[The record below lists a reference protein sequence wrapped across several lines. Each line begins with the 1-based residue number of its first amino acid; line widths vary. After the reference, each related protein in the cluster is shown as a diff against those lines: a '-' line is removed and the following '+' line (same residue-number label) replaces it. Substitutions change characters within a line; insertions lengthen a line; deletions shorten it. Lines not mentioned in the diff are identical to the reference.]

1 MRFRLITILT
11 VLLAGVLLA
20 LTVPLARNLA
30 SAEQHRVYLDRL
42 NDANRFA
49 ALLQDAQTADDLAE
63 LDGELERYHEVHPRI
78 VAVRVRFAGPT
89 APVRGPEDLR
99 PRTVAGQIQ
108 LGRTEISVPLGAAR
122 NLKDGDPPPQIWPWE
137 SRPLVLA
144 VPARHIG
151 QLVGAVLVVSDSAPL
166 RGGIGRLWAL
176 LITADLA
183 VLAGCVLLASRIA
196 SWILRPVV
204 VLDDAA
210 HRISTGQL
218 SARVPAAAGP
228 VELRRL
234 GTSFNTMAAAVEDS
248 MRRQRA
254 FVADA
259 SHQLRNPLSAL
270 MLRLGILG
278 VDLPPDRAADLHDA
292 HQEVQRLARI
302 IDDLLEL
309 ATAEQEAAR
318 RVPVDLPA
326 LVADRLAAWGPL
338 AAEKHCTLR
347 LESLGRLE
355 RLEDSEGLKG
365 SENLEQ
371 DGGPAVALA
380 DPVLVGS
387 ALDAVLDNAVK
398 FGPAGAEVLV
408 RVGRDASS
416 AVLEVHD
423 RGPGVGPEELARLGD
438 RFWRSPRHQNVDG
451 TGLGLSI
458 ARQLIALNDG
468 SMTFRRGEPAGLV
481 VTVRLPLAPDEGAV
495 TATEA
500 AAGAGDPED
509 DREEAKR

>member
-1 MRFRLITILT
+1 
-11 VLLAGVLLA
+11 
-20 LTVPLARNLA
+20 
-30 SAEQHRVYLDRL
+30 
-42 NDANRFA
+42 
-49 ALLQDAQTADDLAE
+49 
-63 LDGELERYHEVHPRI
+63 
-78 VAVRVRFAGPT
+78 
-89 APVRGPEDLR
+89 
-99 PRTVAGQIQ
+99 
-108 LGRTEISVPLGAAR
+108 
-122 NLKDGDPPPQIWPWE
+122 
-137 SRPLVLA
+137 
-144 VPARHIG
+144 
-151 QLVGAVLVVSDSAPL
+151 
-166 RGGIGRLWAL
+166 GRLWAL

-183 VLAGCVLLASRIA
+183 VLAGCVILASRIA

-204 VLDDAA
+204 VLDGAA

-234 GTSFNTMAAAVEDS
+234 GASFNTMAAAVEDS

-278 VDLPPDRAADLHDA
+278 VDLPPDRAAELHDA

-318 RVPVDLPA
+318 RAPVDLPD
-326 LVADRLAAWGPL
+326 LVAGRLAAWRAL
-338 AAEKHCTLR
+338 AAEKHSTLR
-347 LESLGRLE
+347 LE
-355 RLEDSEGLKG
+355 
-365 SENLEQ
+365 Q
-371 DGGPAVALA
+371 DGSPAVALA

-387 ALDAVLDNAVK
+387 ALDAVLDNAIK
-398 FGPAGAEVLV
+398 FGPAGAEVRV

-423 RGPGVGPEELARLGD
+423 LGPGVGPEELARLGD

-468 SMTFRRGEPAGLV
+468 SMTFRRGEPVGLV
-481 VTVRLPLAPDEGAV
+481 VAVRLPLAAEKGAATAEPGAADLKAGEPEPDEPI
-495 TATEA
+495 
-500 AAGAGDPED
+500 AGEPKADDPKAD
-509 DREEAKR
+509 DPKPGEPKEVKQ

>member
-1 MRFRLITILT
+1 MRFRLIAILT
-11 VLLAGVLLA
+11 ALLAGVLLA

-78 VAVRVRFAGPT
+78 VAVRVHFDGPT
-89 APVRGPEDLR
+89 APVRGPEDLQ
-99 PRTVAGQIQ
+99 PSTVAGQIQ
-108 LGRTEISVPLGAAR
+108 LGRTEISVPLGVAR

-137 SRPLVLA
+137 SRPLVVA
-144 VPARHIG
+144 VPARHVG

-234 GTSFNTMAAAVEDS
+234 GDSFNTMATAVEDS

-278 VDLPPDRAADLHDA
+278 VDLPPERAADLQDA

-318 RVPVDLPA
+318 RAPVDLPE
-326 LVADRLAAWGPL
+326 LVAGRLAAWAPL
-338 AAEKHCTLR
+338 AAEKHVTLR
-347 LESLGRLE
+347 LEQ
-355 RLEDSEGLKG
+355 DSPA
-365 SENLEQ
+365 
-371 DGGPAVALA
+371 DPAPAVTVLA

-398 FGPAGAEVLV
+398 FGPAGAEVRV
-408 RVGRDASS
+408 RIDRDTSS
-416 AVLEVHD
+416 AVLEVQD
-423 RGPGVGPEELARLGD
+423 LGPGVSAEELARLGD
-438 RFWRSPRHQNVDG
+438 RFWRSPRHQNIDG

-468 SMTFRRGEPAGLV
+468 SLTFRRGEPTGLV
-481 VTVRLPLAPDEGAV
+481 VAVRLPLAGEEVIGADAEDPKPDEPQPDEPRPDEPRPDEPKPSEPKEV
-495 TATEA
+495 
-500 AAGAGDPED
+500 
-509 DREEAKR
+509 KQ